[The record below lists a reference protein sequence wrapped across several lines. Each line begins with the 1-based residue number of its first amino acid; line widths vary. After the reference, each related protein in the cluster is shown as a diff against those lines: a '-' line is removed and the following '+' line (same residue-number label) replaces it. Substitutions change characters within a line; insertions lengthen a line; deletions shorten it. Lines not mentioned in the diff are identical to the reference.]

1 MGIVV
6 GGAGIGVLPP
16 RRNGAKNRED
26 FNIALRTADKK
37 NTRPLRNLAAQRLS
51 GKI

>member
-37 NTRPLRNLAAQRLS
+37 KHKTSAQLS
-51 GKI
+51 VSASQR